1 MSLSI
6 EQLRALL
13 RAIEEYPELREELRR
28 HVLTHE
34 LLALPIEMQRRDQQ
48 LDRIEQDLRELRN
61 TTLRHEE
68 LLARLVTLAERHE
81 ERLARLE
88 ELAQRHDERLAE
100 LTEITARLAA
110 TSERHEQELAALRAL
125 AERHD
130 ERIAELTEITTRLAA
145 TSERHE
151 QRLEELTITAERHER
166 TLRQIRSEL
175 ASVTVT
181 ISAMVEADAADALVA
196 TLERKGYTIKQNPWS
211 VAVNGELD
219 LAALVVDPQGQEHWV
234 VVEVKVQLH
243 RRDIRNW
250 ARKLTTKSFLSR
262 LAREAVEPPFL
273 AYVYG
278 QRIYRDALQTAASLG
293 LGVLSRRGELVEPAG
308 LVLPG
313 PGQDIR

>member
-28 HVLTHE
+28 HVLTQE
-34 LLALPIEMQRRDQQ
+34 LLALPIEMQRRGQQ

-68 LLARLVTLAERHE
+68 LLARLVTLAERHD